1 MMAFSGY
8 FERTWILGSFL
19 PPLWS
24 HYDNI
29 GPRTTNLAE
38 GWHNQLN
45 HSLCMSH
52 PSPKNFLHWLQR
64 CQFEVQCCE
73 IQLAAGRP
81 HKQCD
86 PVYVALDEKIANAK
100 LQFNLRVGHIFMQ
113 VLSDPWYMERVR
125 VEITSYSRYACY
137 LIAGED

>member
-1 MMAFSGY
+1 
-8 FERTWILGSFL
+8 
-19 PPLWS
+19 
-24 HYDNI
+24 
-29 GPRTTNLAE
+29 
-38 GWHNQLN
+38 
-45 HSLCMSH
+45 MSH

-100 LQFNLRVGHIFMQ
+100 LQFNLRVGHIFMK
-113 VLSDPWYMERVR
+113 VLSHGIWSGYEYKSHPICDTLV
-125 VEITSYSRYACY
+125 I
-137 LIAGED
+137 